1 MALKWVCLQLCTC
14 KEQAK
19 IETAL
24 KNEVLNKKASIP
36 ASNEIRGEI
45 LCSLLFYLGQV
56 NYLQPELTCKD
67 LY

>member
-1 MALKWVCLQLCTC
+1 MLGFLRREVNVSGLNSQVEGQTKELEGLNEKLCTC

-36 ASNEIRGEI
+36 ASNEIREYI
-45 LCSLLFYLGQV
+45 
-56 NYLQPELTCKD
+56 
-67 LY
+67 